1 MPVKS
6 SQGSI
11 KHRQHPLR
19 PQGASLRIPGSLALM
34 PLFRDLER
42 GEIMRIAA
50 GTTQIDAPRGEVL
63 FRRGDPCNGFHIVI
77 SGQVKLSLQTTQG
90 SERVIEILGKGQS
103 FGEAVM
109 FLQKPYTVTAETL
122 ADSRLLHIAS
132 AAIFA
137 ELDRDP
143 LLARRIIA
151 SLSMRLHHLVS
162 DLESFTLQSG
172 THRVIGYLLSLAG
185 ESCTDS
191 MEIDLPAR
199 KNVIASRLN
208 LTQEH
213 FSRTLH
219 ALAAAGLIGINGQHI
234 NIPDIEKLRSYNN

>member
-1 MPVKS
+1 MPVKTS
-6 SQGSI
+6 RGTS
-11 KHRQHPLR
+11 KHRQPPVR
-19 PQGASLRIPGSLALM
+19 PQGPALRISGYLATM
-34 PLFRDLER
+34 PLFHDLDR
-42 GEIMRIAA
+42 SEITRIAA

-103 FGEAVM
+103 FGEAAM
-109 FLQKPYTVTAETL
+109 FLETPYTVTAETL
-122 ADSRLLHIAS
+122 ADTRLLHIAKS
-132 AAIFA
+132 AIFA
-137 ELDRDP
+137 ELDRDL

-151 SLSMRLHHLVS
+151 SLSMRLQHLFS

-172 THRVIGYLLSLAG
+172 TNRVIGYLLSLAG
-185 ESCTDS
+185 ESGTYS

-234 NIPDIEKLRSYNN
+234 NIPDIDRLRSYSS

>member
-1 MPVKS
+1 M
-6 SQGSI
+6 
-11 KHRQHPLR
+11 R
-19 PQGASLRIPGSLALM
+19 PQDPSLRISGYLATL
-34 PLFRDLER
+34 PLFRDLGR
-42 GEIMRIAA
+42 DEIMRIAA
-50 GTTQIDAPRGEVL
+50 GALQIDLPRGNVL
-63 FRRGDPCNGFHIVI
+63 FRRGDTCTGFHILI
-77 SGQVKLSLQTTQG
+77 SGQVKLSLQTSQG

-109 FLQKPYTVTAETL
+109 FLGKPYTVTAKTL
-122 ADSRLLHIAS
+122 ADTKLLHITGK
-132 AAIFA
+132 AIFA

-151 SLSMRLHHLVS
+151 SLSMRLHHLVN
-162 DLESFTLQSG
+162 DIESCTLQSG
-172 THRVIGYLLSLAG
+172 THRIIGYLLSLAG
-185 ESCTDS
+185 ESGADS

-219 ALAAAGLIGINGQHI
+219 ALAAAGLIGVNGQHI
-234 NIPDIEKLRSYNN
+234 KIPDVHRLRTYSD